1 MQLIQKAGGGDFDGN
16 GAGGNG
22 GNGGNGGYGG
32 NGGNGDDAQCS
43 KRGWS
48 GLILRCLIGNDTIS
62 LPPIPP
68 TIFFLLLSFPPFREC
83 LHI

>member
-1 MQLIQKAGGGDFDGN
+1 MQMIYKAGSGDLDDN
-16 GAGGNG
+16 GAGGND
-22 GNGGNGGYGG
+22 G

-43 KRGWS
+43 KRVWS